1 MLTVYHG
8 PLPIARRKVILIFPT
23 KSTKRERRVIS
34 NAMWPI
40 FTGLEQAQTLL
51 NTCLEEHF
59 ESFPQKAITESEAAW
74 LADMLHIVNTS
85 LEDAIASFKLTVGWR
100 HGVEWLEKS
109 TEGHRQV
116 MDLDAIANEISDI
129 HRSLPVEYRGP
140 IADELKRNHSMDDE
154 AAIKADRALL
164 EKVKALYLKGADQ

>member
-1 MLTVYHG
+1 M
-8 PLPIARRKVILIFPT
+8 IFPT
-23 KSTKRERRVIS
+23 KSTKWERRVIS

-59 ESFPQKAITESEAAW
+59 ESSPQKAITESEAAW

-109 TEGHRQV
+109 TEEHRQV

-140 IADELKRNHSMDDE
+140 IADEPFHARRTGPAPRGGTPMSALE
-154 AAIKADRALL
+154 VIALL
-164 EKVKALYLKGADQ
+164 TLVIAAVSLGYQIKK

>member
-1 MLTVYHG
+1 M
-8 PLPIARRKVILIFPT
+8 
-23 KSTKRERRVIS
+23 
-34 NAMWPI
+34 
-40 FTGLEQAQTLL
+40 
-51 NTCLEEHF
+51 
-59 ESFPQKAITESEAAW
+59 
-74 LADMLHIVNTS
+74 
-85 LEDAIASFKLTVGWR
+85 
-100 HGVEWLEKS
+100 EWLEKS
-109 TEGHRQV
+109 TEEHRQV